1 MSLSNNKITAPVS
14 VDDVADCLGMTRSS
28 TLADLCTSSKIN
40 VWAKYKP
47 TDYNAAFPDNWSKG
61 KDGNYGLNITV
72 DNRVSS
78 WNALVAEYSK
88 ANNGYSNI
96 YKRPSGG
103 ATSPYR
109 LGDFRGYNHKAK
121 PEISDYLA
129 ATNYI
134 EDSPISLSVAY
145 NAITVDGDQVSYKD
159 VEVYKGLY
167 FGYVITDISG
177 KTLKLI
183 ATAATTS
190 SYEVRLAART
200 LLAGTYKAYPM
211 FCNVDYSTNHTLQRM
226 YCYAIP
232 NLAGGK
238 TFSVITS
245 SQSVMANFKSIN
257 AKYTLSTTRIA
268 VTLVM
273 NDNAT
278 DDVTNIGIY
287 CCYQTD
293 PTKGQAMVSGEYY
306 RTISRMTRGETQ
318 IVNFNNL
325 LSNKS
330 YQIYVI
336 ASGTWIVKG
345 LAPLLSV
352 MPDLDTQ

>member
-1 MSLSNNKITAPVS
+1 MALANNKITAPVS
-14 VDDVADCLGMTRSS
+14 VDDVKSLLGESS
-28 TLADLCTSSKIN
+28 NDLATLCKSSKIN

-47 TDYNAAFPDNWSKG
+47 TVYPSPFPDDWYKS

-78 WNALVAEYSK
+78 WSALVAEYSK

-96 YKRPSGG
+96 YNRPSGG
-103 ATSPYR
+103 ASSPFR

-145 NAITVDGDQVSYKD
+145 NAITVDGDQVSYND
-159 VEVYKGLY
+159 VEVYKGLH

-183 ATAATTS
+183 ATASTTS

-200 LLAGTYKAYPM
+200 LLAGNYRLYPM
-211 FCNVDYSTNHTLQRM
+211 FCNVDYSTNHTLRAM
-226 YCYAIP
+226 YCYAVP

-238 TFSVITS
+238 IMTVRTASETEASKYASIFAEYTF
-245 SQSVMANFKSIN
+245 AN
-257 AKYTLSTTRIA
+257 TRIK
-268 VTLVM
+268 VTIK
-273 NDNAT
+273 AKER
-278 DDVTNIGIY
+278 VTNVGIY
-287 CCYQTD
+287 FCYQSN
-293 PTKGQAMVSGEYY
+293 PTKGQALLVGEY
-306 RTISRMTRGETQ
+306 STR
-318 IVNFNNL
+318 ID
-325 LSNKS
+325 S
-330 YQIYVI
+330 I
-336 ASGTWIVKG
+336 ASGETKSVTFTNPLSGKSYLVYVMSDGVWVAKG
-345 LAPLLSV
+345 LPPITSI
-352 MPDLDTQ
+352 MPD

>member
-1 MSLSNNKITAPVS
+1 MSLANNKITAPVS
-14 VDDVADCLGMTRSS
+14 VDDVKSLLGESS
-28 TLADLCTSSKIN
+28 NDLATLCKSSKIN

-47 TDYNAAFPDNWSKG
+47 TDYNAAFSDNWSKG

-78 WNALVAEYSK
+78 WSALVAEYSK

-145 NAITVDGDQVSYKD
+145 NVITVDGDQVSYKD

-177 KTLKLI
+177 KTLKLL
-183 ATAATTS
+183 ATASTTS
-190 SYEVRLAART
+190 SYEVRIAART
-200 LLAGTYKAYPM
+200 LLAGNYRLYPM

-238 TFSVITS
+238 IMTVITAS
-245 SQSVMANFKSIN
+245 ESEASKFEFIHAEYIN
-257 AKYTLSTTRIA
+257 SNTRIK
-268 VTLVM
+268 VTIKVNEL
-273 NDNAT
+273 
-278 DDVTNIGIY
+278 VTNIGIY
-287 CCYQTD
+287 FCHTSN
-293 PTKGQAMVSGEYY
+293 PTKGQALLVGEY
-306 RTISRMTRGETQ
+306 STR
-318 IVNFNNL
+318 ID
-325 LSNKS
+325 S
-330 YQIYVI
+330 I
-336 ASGTWIVKG
+336 ASGETKSVTFTNPLSGKSYLVYVMSDGVWVAKG
-345 LAPLLSV
+345 LPPMTSI
-352 MPDLDTQ
+352 MPDLQ

>member
-1 MSLSNNKITAPVS
+1 MALANNKITAPVS
-14 VDDVADCLGMTRSS
+14 VDDVKSLLGESS
-28 TLADLCTSSKIN
+28 NDLATLCKSSKIN

-47 TDYNAAFPDNWSKG
+47 TVFPSPFPDDWYKS

-78 WNALVAEYSK
+78 WSALVAEYSK

-129 ATNYI
+129 ASNYM
-134 EDSPISLSVAY
+134 EDSQISLSVAY
-145 NAITVDGDQVSYKD
+145 NAVTVDGDQVSYNAID
-159 VEVYKGLY
+159 AFRDLY

-183 ATAATTS
+183 ATASTTS

-200 LLAGTYKAYPM
+200 LLAGTYRLYPM
-211 FCNVDYSTNHTLQRM
+211 FCNVDYSTNHTLRAM
-226 YCYAIP
+226 YCYAVP

-238 TFSVITS
+238 IMTVRTASETEASKYESIFAEYTF
-245 SQSVMANFKSIN
+245 AN
-257 AKYTLSTTRIA
+257 TRIK
-268 VTLVM
+268 VTLK
-273 NDNAT
+273 AKER
-278 DDVTNIGIY
+278 VTNIGIY
-287 CCYQTD
+287 FCYQSN
-293 PTKGQAMVSGEYY
+293 PTKGQALLVGEY
-306 RTISRMTRGETQ
+306 STRIDSIAAGETKS
-318 IVNFNNL
+318 VTFTNP

-330 YQIYVI
+330 YLVYVI
-336 ASGTWIVKG
+336 SNGVWVTKG
-345 LAPLLSV
+345 LPPRTSI
-352 MPDLDTQ
+352 MPD

>member
-1 MSLSNNKITAPVS
+1 MALANNKITAPVS
-14 VDDVADCLGMTRSS
+14 VDDVKSLLGESS
-28 TLADLCTSSKIN
+28 NDLATLCKSSKIN

-47 TDYNAAFPDNWSKG
+47 TVYPSPFPDDWYKA

-78 WNALVAEYSK
+78 WSALVAEYSK

-96 YKRPSGG
+96 YNRPSGG

-129 ATNYI
+129 ATNYM
-134 EDSPISLSVAY
+134 EDSQISLSVAY
-145 NAITVDGDQVSYKD
+145 NVVTADGDQVSYND
-159 VEVYKGLY
+159 IEVYKGLY

-183 ATAATTS
+183 ATASTTS

-200 LLAGTYKAYPM
+200 LLKGNYRLYPM
-211 FCNVDYSTNHTLQRM
+211 FCSVDYSTNHTLQGM
-226 YCYAIP
+226 YCYAVP

-238 TFSVITS
+238 IISVITAS
-245 SQSVMANFKSIN
+245 ESVMANFKSIN
-257 AKYTLSTTRIA
+257 AKYTLSTTRIV

-273 NDNAT
+273 NDNAS
-278 DDVTNIGIY
+278 DVTNIGIY

-306 RTISRMTRGETQ
+306 RTIRRMTRGETQ

-325 LSNKS
+325 LSNKF

-345 LAPLLSV
+345 LPPLTSV
-352 MPDLDTQ
+352 MPD

>member
-1 MSLSNNKITAPVS
+1 MLSNNKITAPVS
-14 VDDVADCLGMTRSS
+14 IDDLKNLFGEGSGD
-28 TLADLCTSSKIN
+28 LATLCTSPKIN

-47 TDYNAAFPDNWSKG
+47 TVFPSPFPDDWYKA

-78 WNALVAEYSK
+78 WSALVAEYSK
-88 ANNGYSNI
+88 PNNGYSNI
-96 YKRPSGG
+96 YIRPSGG

-129 ATNYI
+129 ATNYM
-134 EDSPISLSVAY
+134 EDSQISLSVAY
-145 NAITVDGDQVSYKD
+145 NVITADGDQVSYKD

-167 FGYVITDISG
+167 FGYVITDMSG

-183 ATAATTS
+183 ATASTTS

-200 LLAGTYKAYPM
+200 LLKGNYRLYPM
-211 FCNVDYSTNHTLQRM
+211 FCNVDYSTNHTLRAM

-238 TFSVITS
+238 IMSVITAS
-245 SQSVMANFKSIN
+245 ESVMANFQSIN

-268 VTLVM
+268 VTLITTEH
-273 NDNAT
+273 AS
-278 DDVTNIGIY
+278 DVTNIGIY

-330 YQIYVI
+330 YLIYVI
-336 ASGTWIVKG
+336 VSGVWIVKG
-345 LAPLLSV
+345 LPPFTSI
-352 MPDLDTQ
+352 MPDL

>member
-1 MSLSNNKITAPVS
+1 MALANNKITAPVS
-14 VDDVADCLGMTRSS
+14 VDDVKSLLGESS
-28 TLADLCTSSKIN
+28 NDLATLCKSSKIN

-47 TDYNAAFPDNWSKG
+47 TVYPSPFPDDWYKA

-78 WNALVAEYSK
+78 WSALVAEYSK

-96 YKRPSGG
+96 YNRPSGG

-129 ATNYI
+129 ATNYM
-134 EDSPISLSVAY
+134 EDSQISLSVAY
-145 NAITVDGDQVSYKD
+145 NVVTADGDQVSYND
-159 VEVYKGLY
+159 IEVYKGLY

-183 ATAATTS
+183 ATASTTS

-200 LLAGTYKAYPM
+200 LLKGNYRLYPM
-211 FCNVDYSTNHTLQRM
+211 FCSVDYSTNHTLQGM
-226 YCYAIP
+226 YCYAVP

-238 TFSVITS
+238 IISVITAS
-245 SQSVMANFKSIN
+245 ESVMANFKSIN

-273 NDNAT
+273 NDNAS
-278 DDVTNIGIY
+278 DVTNIGIY

-306 RTISRMTRGETQ
+306 RTIRRMTRGETQ

-325 LSNKS
+325 LSNKF

-345 LAPLLSV
+345 LPPFTSV
-352 MPDLDTQ
+352 MPD

>member
-1 MSLSNNKITAPVS
+1 MALANGKITAPVS
-14 VDDVADCLGMTRSS
+14 INDLKSLFGEGSGD
-28 TLADLCTSSKIN
+28 LATLCTSQKIN

-47 TDYNAAFPDNWSKG
+47 TVFPSPFPDDWYKA

-78 WNALVAEYSK
+78 WSALVAEYSK
-88 ANNGYSNI
+88 PKNGYSNI
-96 YKRPSGG
+96 YIRPSGG

-109 LGDFRGYNHKAK
+109 LGDFRGYNHNAK

-177 KTLKLI
+177 KTLKLL
-183 ATAATTS
+183 ATASTTS
-190 SYEVRLAART
+190 SYEVRIAART
-200 LLAGTYKAYPM
+200 LLAGNYRLYPM
-211 FCNVDYSTNHTLQRM
+211 FCNVDYSTNHTLRAM

-238 TFSVITS
+238 IMSVITAS
-245 SQSVMANFKSIN
+245 ESVMANFQSIN

-268 VTLVM
+268 VTLITTEH
-273 NDNAT
+273 AS
-278 DDVTNIGIY
+278 DVTNIGIY

-330 YQIYVI
+330 YLIYVI
-336 ASGTWIVKG
+336 ASGVWIVKG
-345 LAPLLSV
+345 LPPFTSI
-352 MPDLDTQ
+352 MPDL

>member
-1 MSLSNNKITAPVS
+1 MALANNKITAPVS
-14 VDDVADCLGMTRSS
+14 IDDLKSLFGEPSGDLA
-28 TLADLCTSSKIN
+28 TLCKSPKIN

-47 TDYNAAFPDNWSKG
+47 TVYPSPFPNDWYKS

-72 DNRVSS
+72 DNRVNS
-78 WNALVAEYSK
+78 WSALVAEYSK

-96 YKRPSGG
+96 YNRPSGG

-129 ATNYI
+129 ATNYL
-134 EDSPISLSVAY
+134 EDSQISLSVAY
-145 NAITVDGDQVSYKD
+145 NAVTVDGDQVSYND

-183 ATAATTS
+183 ATASTTS
-190 SYEVRLAART
+190 SYEVRLPART
-200 LLAGTYKAYPM
+200 LLKGNYRLYPM
-211 FCNVDYSTNHTLQRM
+211 FCSVDYSTNHTLRAM
-226 YCYAIP
+226 YCYAVP

-238 TFSVITS
+238 IMLVITAS
-245 SQSVMANFKSIN
+245 ESVMANFKSIN

-273 NDNAT
+273 NDNAS
-278 DDVTNIGIY
+278 DVTNIGIY

-293 PTKGQAMVSGEYY
+293 PTKGQAMASGEYY
-306 RTISRMTRGETQ
+306 RTISRMSRGETQ

-330 YQIYVI
+330 YLIYVI
-336 ASGTWIVKG
+336 ASGVWIVKG
-345 LAPLLSV
+345 LPPLTSI
-352 MPDLDTQ
+352 MPDL

>member
-1 MSLSNNKITAPVS
+1 MALSNNKITAPVS
-14 VDDVADCLGMTRSS
+14 VDDVKSLLGESS
-28 TLADLCTSSKIN
+28 NDLATLCKSSKIN

-47 TDYNAAFPDNWSKG
+47 TDYNAAFSDNWSKG

-78 WNALVAEYSK
+78 WSALVAEYSK

-129 ATNYI
+129 ATNYL
-134 EDSPISLSVAY
+134 EDSQISLSVAY
-145 NAITVDGDQVSYKD
+145 NVVTADGDQVSYNAIEAFKD
-159 VEVYKGLY
+159 LY

-183 ATAATTS
+183 ATASTTS

-200 LLAGTYKAYPM
+200 LLAGTYRLYPM
-211 FCNVDYSTNHTLQRM
+211 FCNVDYSTNHTLRAM
-226 YCYAIP
+226 YCYAVP

-238 TFSVITS
+238 IMTVRTASETEASKYASIF
-245 SQSVMANFKSIN
+245 AN
-257 AKYTLSTTRIA
+257 TRIK
-268 VTLVM
+268 VTLK
-273 NDNAT
+273 AKER
-278 DDVTNIGIY
+278 VTNIGIY
-287 CCYQTD
+287 FCYQSN
-293 PTKGQAMVSGEYY
+293 PTKGQALLVGEY
-306 RTISRMTRGETQ
+306 STR
-318 IVNFNNL
+318 ID
-325 LSNKS
+325 S
-330 YQIYVI
+330 I
-336 ASGTWIVKG
+336 ASGETKSVTFTNPLSGKSYLVYVMSDGVWVAKG
-345 LAPLLSV
+345 LSPMTSI
-352 MPDLDTQ
+352 MPD

>member
-1 MSLSNNKITAPVS
+1 MALANNKITAPVS
-14 VDDVADCLGMTRSS
+14 VDDVKSLLGESS
-28 TLADLCTSSKIN
+28 NDLATLCKSSKIN

-47 TDYNAAFPDNWSKG
+47 TVYPSPFPDDWYKS

-78 WNALVAEYSK
+78 WSALVAEYSK

-96 YKRPSGG
+96 YNRPSGG
-103 ATSPYR
+103 ASSPFR

-145 NAITVDGDQVSYKD
+145 NAITVDGDQVSYND
-159 VEVYKGLY
+159 VEVYKGLH

-183 ATAATTS
+183 ATASTTS

-200 LLAGTYKAYPM
+200 LLAGNYRLYPM
-211 FCNVDYSTNHTLQRM
+211 FCNVDYSTNHTLRGM

-238 TFSVITS
+238 IITVITAS
-245 SQSVMANFKSIN
+245 ESEASKFVYIHAEYIN
-257 AKYTLSTTRIA
+257 SNTRIK
-268 VTLVM
+268 VTIKVNEL
-273 NDNAT
+273 
-278 DDVTNIGIY
+278 VTNIGIY
-287 CCYQTD
+287 FCYQSN
-293 PTKGQAMVSGEYY
+293 PTKGQALLVGEYSTRIDSIASGE
-306 RTISRMTRGETQ
+306 TKSVTFT
-318 IVNFNNL
+318 NP

-330 YQIYVI
+330 YLVYVI
-336 ASGTWIVKG
+336 SNGVWVTKG
-345 LAPLLSV
+345 LPPMTSI
-352 MPDLDTQ
+352 MPD

>member
-1 MSLSNNKITAPVS
+1 MLSNNKITAPVS
-14 VDDVADCLGMTRSS
+14 IDDLKNLFGEGSGD
-28 TLADLCTSSKIN
+28 LATLCTSQKIN

-47 TDYNAAFPDNWSKG
+47 TVYPSPFPADWYKA

-78 WNALVAEYSK
+78 WSALVAEYSK
-88 ANNGYSNI
+88 PNNGYSNI
-96 YKRPSGG
+96 YIRPSGG

-129 ATNYI
+129 ATNYM
-134 EDSPISLSVAY
+134 EDSQISLSVAY
-145 NAITVDGDQVSYKD
+145 NVVTVDGDQVSYKD

-167 FGYVITDISG
+167 FGYVITDMSG

-183 ATAATTS
+183 ATASTTS

-200 LLAGTYKAYPM
+200 LLKGNYRLYPM
-211 FCNVDYSTNHTLQRM
+211 FCNVDYSTNHTLRAM

-238 TFSVITS
+238 IMSVITAS
-245 SQSVMANFKSIN
+245 EAVMANFKSIS
-257 AKYTLSTTRIA
+257 AKYTFANTRIA
-268 VTLVM
+268 VTLITTEH
-273 NDNAT
+273 AS
-278 DDVTNIGIY
+278 DVTNIGIY

-293 PTKGQAMVSGEYY
+293 PMKGQAMVSGEYY

-330 YQIYVI
+330 YLIYVI
-336 ASGTWIVKG
+336 ASGVWIVKG
-345 LAPLLSV
+345 LPPLTSI
-352 MPDLDTQ
+352 MPDL

>member
-1 MSLSNNKITAPVS
+1 MSLANNKITAPVS

-47 TDYNAAFPDNWSKG
+47 TDYNAAFSDNWSKG

-78 WNALVAEYSK
+78 WSALVAEYSK

-129 ATNYI
+129 ATNYQ
-134 EDSPISLSVAY
+134 EDSQISLSVAY
-145 NAITVDGDQVSYKD
+145 NVVTADGDQVSYNAIEAFKD
-159 VEVYKGLY
+159 LY
-167 FGYVITDISG
+167 FGYVITDTSG

-183 ATAATTS
+183 ATASTTS
-190 SYEVRLAART
+190 SYEVRIAART
-200 LLAGTYKAYPM
+200 LLAGNYRLYPM
-211 FCNVDYSTNHTLQRM
+211 FCNVDYSTNHTLRAM

-238 TFSVITS
+238 FMSVITA
-245 SQSVMANFKSIN
+245 SQSEMANFEYIS
-257 AKYTLSTTRIA
+257 AEYTFTNTRIK
-268 VTLVM
+268 VTLKTTEH
-273 NDNAT
+273 AY
-278 DDVTNIGIY
+278 DVTNIGIY

-293 PTKGQAMVSGEYY
+293 PTKGQAMASGEYY
-306 RTISRMTRGETQ
+306 RTISRMSRGETQ

-330 YQIYVI
+330 YLIYVI
-336 ASGTWIVKG
+336 ASGVWIVKG
-345 LAPLLSV
+345 LPPLTSI
-352 MPDLDTQ
+352 MPDL

>member
-1 MSLSNNKITAPVS
+1 MALANNKITAPVS
-14 VDDVADCLGMTRSS
+14 VDDVADCLGMNRSS

-47 TDYNAAFPDNWSKG
+47 TDYNAAFSDNWSKG
-61 KDGNYGLNITV
+61 KDGNYGLNITT

-78 WNALVAEYSK
+78 WSALVAEYSK

-103 ATSPYR
+103 ASSPYR

-121 PEISDYLA
+121 PEIGDYLA

-134 EDSPISLSVAY
+134 EDSQISLSVAY
-145 NAITVDGDQVSYKD
+145 NVITADGDQVSYRD

-183 ATAATTS
+183 VTASTTS
-190 SYEVRLAART
+190 SYEVRIAART
-200 LLAGTYKAYPM
+200 LLAGNYRLYPM
-211 FCNVDYSTNHTLQRM
+211 FCNVDYSTNHSLRGM
-226 YCYAIP
+226 YCYAVP
-232 NLAGGK
+232 NLNGGK
-238 TFSVITS
+238 IMSVITQ
-245 SQSVMANFKSIN
+245 SQSVAANFKSIF
-257 AKYTLSTTRIA
+257 AEYTFANTRIA
-268 VTLVM
+268 VTLITTEH
-273 NDNAT
+273 AS
-278 DDVTNIGIY
+278 DVTNIGIY

-306 RTISRMTRGETQ
+306 RTISRMSRGETQ

-330 YQIYVI
+330 YLIYVI
-336 ASGTWIVKG
+336 ASGVWIVKG
-345 LAPLLSV
+345 LPPLTSI
-352 MPDLDTQ
+352 MPDL

>member
-1 MSLSNNKITAPVS
+1 MALSNNKITAPVS
-14 VDDVADCLGMTRSS
+14 IDDLKNLFGEGSGD
-28 TLADLCTSSKIN
+28 LATLCTSPKIN

-88 ANNGYSNI
+88 PNNGYSNI

-306 RTISRMTRGETQ
+306 RTISRMTRGETR

-352 MPDLDTQ
+352 MPDLNTQ

>member
-1 MSLSNNKITAPVS
+1 MLSNNKITAPVS
-14 VDDVADCLGMTRSS
+14 IDDLKNLFGEGSGD
-28 TLADLCTSSKIN
+28 LATLCTSQKIN

-47 TDYNAAFPDNWSKG
+47 TVFPSPFPDDWYKA

-78 WNALVAEYSK
+78 WSALVAEYSK
-88 ANNGYSNI
+88 PNNGYSNI
-96 YKRPSGG
+96 YIRPSGG

-129 ATNYI
+129 ATNYM
-134 EDSPISLSVAY
+134 EDSQISLSVAY
-145 NAITVDGDQVSYKD
+145 NAVTVDGDQVSYKD

-167 FGYVITDISG
+167 FGYVITDMSG

-183 ATAATTS
+183 ATASTTS

-200 LLAGTYKAYPM
+200 LLKGNYRLYPM
-211 FCNVDYSTNHTLQRM
+211 FCNVDYSTNHTLRAM

-238 TFSVITS
+238 TMSVITAS
-245 SQSVMANFKSIN
+245 EAVMANFKSIS
-257 AKYTLSTTRIA
+257 AKYIFANTRIA
-268 VTLVM
+268 VTLITTEH
-273 NDNAT
+273 AS
-278 DDVTNIGIY
+278 DVTNIGIY

-293 PTKGQAMVSGEYY
+293 PTKGQAMASGEYY

-330 YQIYVI
+330 YLIYVI
-336 ASGTWIVKG
+336 ASGVWIVKG
-345 LAPLLSV
+345 LPPLTSI
-352 MPDLDTQ
+352 MPDL

>member
-1 MSLSNNKITAPVS
+1 MALANNKITAPVS
-14 VDDVADCLGMTRSS
+14 IDDLKSLFGEPSGDLA
-28 TLADLCTSSKIN
+28 TLCKSSKIN

-47 TDYNAAFPDNWSKG
+47 TVYPSPFPDDWYKS

-78 WNALVAEYSK
+78 WSALVAEYSK

-129 ATNYI
+129 ASNYM
-134 EDSPISLSVAY
+134 EDSQISLSVAY
-145 NAITVDGDQVSYKD
+145 NAVTVDGDQVSYNAID
-159 VEVYKGLY
+159 AFRDLY

-183 ATAATTS
+183 ATASTTN
-190 SYEVRLAART
+190 SYEVKLAART
-200 LLAGTYKAYPM
+200 LLAGNYRLYPM
-211 FCNVDYSTNHTLQRM
+211 FCNVDYSTNHTLRSM

-238 TFSVITS
+238 IMTIRTAGEAEASKYKAIS
-245 SQSVMANFKSIN
+245 
-257 AKYTLSTTRIA
+257 AKYIFDNTRIK
-268 VTLVM
+268 VTLEM
-273 NDNAT
+273 NEHQEAA
-278 DDVTNIGIY
+278 NIGVY
-287 CCYQTD
+287 FCFQSN
-293 PTKGQAMVSGEYY
+293 PTKGQPLVVGEY
-306 RTISRMTRGETQ
+306 STRIDRIGLGKTKS
-318 IVNFNNL
+318 VTFNNP
-325 LSNKS
+325 LSGKS
-330 YQIYVI
+330 YLIYVI
-336 ASGTWIVKG
+336 SDGVWVAKG
-345 LAPLLSV
+345 LPPITSV
-352 MPDLDTQ
+352 MPDIDEL

>member
-1 MSLSNNKITAPVS
+1 MSLANNKITAPVS
-14 VDDVADCLGMTRSS
+14 MDDVKSLLGESS
-28 TLADLCTSSKIN
+28 NDLATLCKSSKIN

-47 TDYNAAFPDNWSKG
+47 TVFPSPFPDDWYKA

-78 WNALVAEYSK
+78 WSALVAEYSK

-96 YKRPSGG
+96 YNRPSGG

-129 ATNYI
+129 TTNYM
-134 EDSPISLSVAY
+134 EDSQISLSVAY
-145 NAITVDGDQVSYKD
+145 NAVTVDGDQVSYND
-159 VEVYKGLY
+159 IEVYKGLY

-183 ATAATTS
+183 ATASTTS

-200 LLAGTYKAYPM
+200 LLKGNYRLYPM
-211 FCNVDYSTNHTLQRM
+211 FCSVDYSTNHTLQGM
-226 YCYAIP
+226 YCYAVP

-238 TFSVITS
+238 IMSVITAS
-245 SQSVMANFKSIN
+245 ESVKANFQSIN

-268 VTLVM
+268 VTLITTEH
-273 NDNAT
+273 AS
-278 DDVTNIGIY
+278 DVTNIGIY

-293 PTKGQAMVSGEYY
+293 PTKGQAMASGEYY
-306 RTISRMTRGETQ
+306 RTIKSMSRGETQ
-318 IVNFNNL
+318 TINFNNL

-330 YQIYVI
+330 YLIYVI
-336 ASGTWIVKG
+336 ASGVWIVKG
-345 LAPLLSV
+345 LLPLTSI

>member
-1 MSLSNNKITAPVS
+1 MALANNKITAPVS
-14 VDDVADCLGMTRSS
+14 IDDLKSLFGEPSGDLA
-28 TLADLCTSSKIN
+28 TLCKSPKIN

-47 TDYNAAFPDNWSKG
+47 TVYPSPFPDDWYKS

-78 WNALVAEYSK
+78 WSALVAEYSK

-96 YKRPSGG
+96 YNRPSGG

-129 ATNYI
+129 ATNYM
-134 EDSPISLSVAY
+134 EDSQISLSVAY
-145 NAITVDGDQVSYKD
+145 NAVTVDGDQVSYNAIEAFKD
-159 VEVYKGLY
+159 LY

-183 ATAATTS
+183 ATASTTS

-200 LLAGTYKAYPM
+200 LLKGNYRLYPM
-211 FCNVDYSTNHTLQRM
+211 FCNVDYSTNHTLRAM

-238 TFSVITS
+238 IMSVITAS
-245 SQSVMANFKSIN
+245 ESVMANFKSIN

-273 NDNAT
+273 NDNAS
-278 DDVTNIGIY
+278 DVTNIGIY

-293 PTKGQAMVSGEYY
+293 PTKGQAMASGEYY
-306 RTISRMTRGETQ
+306 RTIGRMTRGETQ

-330 YQIYVI
+330 YFIYVI
-336 ASGTWIVKG
+336 ASGVWIVKG
-345 LAPLLSV
+345 LPPLISI
-352 MPDLDTQ
+352 MPDL

>member
-1 MSLSNNKITAPVS
+1 MSLANNKITAPVS
-14 VDDVADCLGMTRSS
+14 VDDVKSLLGESS
-28 TLADLCTSSKIN
+28 NDLATLCKSSKIN

-47 TDYNAAFPDNWSKG
+47 TDYNAAFADDWSKG

-88 ANNGYSNI
+88 PNNGYSNI

-129 ATNYI
+129 ASNYM
-134 EDSPISLSVAY
+134 EDSQISLSVAY
-145 NAITVDGDQVSYKD
+145 NVVTGDGDQVSYNAID
-159 VEVYKGLY
+159 AFRDLY

-183 ATAATTS
+183 ATASTTS
-190 SYEVRLAART
+190 SYEVRIAART
-200 LLAGTYKAYPM
+200 LLAGNYRLYPM
-211 FCNVDYSTNHTLQRM
+211 FCNVDYSTNHTLQGM
-226 YCYAIP
+226 YCYAVP

-238 TFSVITS
+238 IMTIRTASETETS
-245 SQSVMANFKSIN
+245 KFASIFAEYIN
-257 AKYTLSTTRIA
+257 SNTRIK
-268 VTLVM
+268 VTIK
-273 NDNAT
+273 AKER
-278 DDVTNIGIY
+278 VTNIGI
-287 CCYQTD
+287 CFCHTSN
-293 PTKGQAMVSGEYY
+293 PTKGQSLKSGEYS
-306 RTISRMTRGETQ
+306 TKINSIAAGETKS
-318 IVNFNNL
+318 VTFTNP

-330 YQIYVI
+330 YLVYVMSDGVWV
-336 ASGTWIVKG
+336 AKG
-345 LAPLLSV
+345 LPPMTSII
-352 MPDLDTQ
+352 PD

>member
-1 MSLSNNKITAPVS
+1 MALANNKITAPVS
-14 VDDVADCLGMTRSS
+14 IDDLKSLFGEPSGDLA
-28 TLADLCTSSKIN
+28 TLCKSSKIN

-47 TDYNAAFPDNWSKG
+47 TVYPSPFPDDWYKS

-78 WNALVAEYSK
+78 WSALVAEYSK

-129 ATNYI
+129 ASSYM
-134 EDSPISLSVAY
+134 EDSQISLSVAY
-145 NAITVDGDQVSYKD
+145 NAVTVDGDQVSYNAID
-159 VEVYKGLY
+159 AFRDLY

-183 ATAATTS
+183 ATASTTS

-200 LLAGTYKAYPM
+200 LLAGTYRLYPM
-211 FCNVDYSTNHTLQRM
+211 FCNVDYSTNHTLRAM
-226 YCYAIP
+226 YCYAVP

-238 TFSVITS
+238 IMTVRTASETEASKYESIFAEYTF
-245 SQSVMANFKSIN
+245 AN
-257 AKYTLSTTRIA
+257 TRIK
-268 VTLVM
+268 VTLK
-273 NDNAT
+273 AKER
-278 DDVTNIGIY
+278 VTNIGIY
-287 CCYQTD
+287 FCYQSN
-293 PTKGQAMVSGEYY
+293 PTKGQALLVGEY
-306 RTISRMTRGETQ
+306 STR
-318 IVNFNNL
+318 ID
-325 LSNKS
+325 S
-330 YQIYVI
+330 I
-336 ASGTWIVKG
+336 ASGETKSVTFTNPLSGKSYLVYVMSDGVWVAKG
-345 LAPLLSV
+345 LPPMTSI
-352 MPDLDTQ
+352 MPD

>member
-1 MSLSNNKITAPVS
+1 MALANGKITAPVS
-14 VDDVADCLGMTRSS
+14 INDLKSLFGEGSGD
-28 TLADLCTSSKIN
+28 LATLCTSQKIN

-47 TDYNAAFPDNWSKG
+47 TVFPSPFPDDWYKA

-78 WNALVAEYSK
+78 WSALVAEYSK
-88 ANNGYSNI
+88 PKNGYSNI
-96 YKRPSGG
+96 YIRPSGG

-129 ATNYI
+129 ATNYM
-134 EDSPISLSVAY
+134 EDSQISLSVAY
-145 NAITVDGDQVSYKD
+145 NVITADGDQVSYKD

-167 FGYVITDISG
+167 FGYVITDMSG

-183 ATAATTS
+183 ATASTTS

-200 LLAGTYKAYPM
+200 LLKGNYRLYPM
-211 FCNVDYSTNHTLQRM
+211 FCNVDYSTNHTLRAM

-238 TFSVITS
+238 IMSVITAS
-245 SQSVMANFKSIN
+245 ESVMANFQSIN

-268 VTLVM
+268 VTLITTEH
-273 NDNAT
+273 AS
-278 DDVTNIGIY
+278 DVTNIGIY

-330 YQIYVI
+330 YLIYVI
-336 ASGTWIVKG
+336 ASGVWIVKG
-345 LAPLLSV
+345 LPPLTSI
-352 MPDLDTQ
+352 MPDL

>member
-1 MSLSNNKITAPVS
+1 MALVNGKITAPVS
-14 VDDVADCLGMTRSS
+14 IDDLKNLFGEGSGD
-28 TLADLCTSSKIN
+28 LATLCTSPKIN

-47 TDYNAAFPDNWSKG
+47 TDYNAAFTDNWSKG

-88 ANNGYSNI
+88 PKNGYSNI

-167 FGYVITDISG
+167 FGYVITDMSG

-183 ATAATTS
+183 ATASTTS
-190 SYEVRLAART
+190 SYEVRIAART
-200 LLAGTYKAYPM
+200 LLAGNYRLYPM
-211 FCNVDYSTNHTLQRM
+211 FCNVDYSTNHTLQGM

-238 TFSVITS
+238 IITVITTS
-245 SQSVMANFKSIN
+245 ESEASKFVYIHAEYIN
-257 AKYTLSTTRIA
+257 SNTRIK
-268 VTLVM
+268 VTIKV
-273 NDNAT
+273 NER
-278 DDVTNIGIY
+278 VTNIGIY
-287 CCYQTD
+287 FCHTSN
-293 PTKGQAMVSGEYY
+293 PTKGQSLMSGEY
-306 RTISRMTRGETQ
+306 STRINSIASGETKSV
-318 IVNFNNL
+318 IFANP

-330 YQIYVI
+330 YLVYVI
-336 ASGTWIVKG
+336 SDGVWVAKG
-345 LAPLLSV
+345 LSPMTSI
-352 MPDLDTQ
+352 MPDM

>member
-1 MSLSNNKITAPVS
+1 MALANNKITAPVS
-14 VDDVADCLGMTRSS
+14 VDDVKSLLGESS
-28 TLADLCTSSKIN
+28 NDLATLCKSSKIN

-47 TDYNAAFPDNWSKG
+47 TVFPSPFPDDWYKS

-78 WNALVAEYSK
+78 WSALVAEYSK

-129 ATNYI
+129 ASNYM
-134 EDSPISLSVAY
+134 EDSQISLSVAY
-145 NAITVDGDQVSYKD
+145 NAVTVDGDQVSYNAIEAFKD
-159 VEVYKGLY
+159 LY

-183 ATAATTS
+183 ATSSTTS

-200 LLAGTYKAYPM
+200 LLAGTYRLYPM
-211 FCNVDYSTNHTLQRM
+211 FCNVDYSTNHTLRAM
-226 YCYAIP
+226 YCYAVP

-238 TFSVITS
+238 IMTVRTASETEASKYESIFAEYTF
-245 SQSVMANFKSIN
+245 AN
-257 AKYTLSTTRIA
+257 TRIK
-268 VTLVM
+268 VTLK
-273 NDNAT
+273 AKER
-278 DDVTNIGIY
+278 VTNIGIY
-287 CCYQTD
+287 FCYQSN
-293 PTKGQAMVSGEYY
+293 PTKGQALLVGEYSTRIDSIASGE
-306 RTISRMTRGETQ
+306 TKSVTFT
-318 IVNFNNL
+318 NP

-330 YQIYVI
+330 YLVYVI
-336 ASGTWIVKG
+336 SNGVWVTKG
-345 LAPLLSV
+345 LPPMTSI
-352 MPDLDTQ
+352 MPD

>member
-1 MSLSNNKITAPVS
+1 MALSNNKITAPVS
-14 VDDVADCLGMTRSS
+14 VDDVKSLLGESS
-28 TLADLCTSSKIN
+28 NDLATLCKSSKIN

-47 TDYNAAFPDNWSKG
+47 TDYNAAFSDNWSKG

-78 WNALVAEYSK
+78 WSALVAEYSK

-129 ATNYI
+129 ATNYL
-134 EDSPISLSVAY
+134 EDSQISLSVAY
-145 NAITVDGDQVSYKD
+145 NVVTADGDQVSYNAIEAFKD
-159 VEVYKGLY
+159 LY
-167 FGYVITDISG
+167 FGYVITDTSG

-183 ATAATTS
+183 ATASTTS
-190 SYEVRLAART
+190 SYEVRIAART
-200 LLAGTYKAYPM
+200 LLAGNYRLYPM
-211 FCNVDYSTNHTLQRM
+211 FCNVDYSTNHTLRGM

-238 TFSVITS
+238 IITVITAS
-245 SQSVMANFKSIN
+245 ESEASKFVYIHAEYIN
-257 AKYTLSTTRIA
+257 SNTRIK
-268 VTLVM
+268 VTIKVNEL
-273 NDNAT
+273 
-278 DDVTNIGIY
+278 VTNIGIY
-287 CCYQTD
+287 FCYQSN
-293 PTKGQAMVSGEYY
+293 PTKGQALLVGEY
-306 RTISRMTRGETQ
+306 STRIDSIAARETKS
-318 IVNFNNL
+318 VTFTNP

-330 YQIYVI
+330 YLVYVI
-336 ASGTWIVKG
+336 SNGVWVTKG
-345 LAPLLSV
+345 LPPMTSI
-352 MPDLDTQ
+352 MPD